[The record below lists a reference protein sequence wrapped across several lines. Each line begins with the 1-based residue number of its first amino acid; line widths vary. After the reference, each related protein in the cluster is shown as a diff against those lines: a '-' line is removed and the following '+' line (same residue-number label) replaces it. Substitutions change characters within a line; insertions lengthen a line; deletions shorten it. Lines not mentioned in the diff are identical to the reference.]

1 MYSSGASA
9 KNAGLDFESLSFYY
23 YTRRKSTLLRKIKIR
38 TQGLRNY
45 EEIVECLEGTGRQCY
60 NVTELLRARRKCADV
75 TEENSLDRFSCTCPL
90 LQNGDLDEKIM
101 EAYKKD
107 HGGVGTL

>member
-1 MYSSGASA
+1 MHSSGASA

-23 YTRRKSTLLRKIKIR
+23 YTRRKSTLLTKIKIR

-60 NVTELLRARRKCADV
+60 NVTELLRTRRKCTDV
-75 TEENSLDRFSCTCPL
+75 TGENCLDRFSYACPQ

-101 EAYKKD
+101 EAYQKN
-107 HGGVGTL
+107 HGGVGTI